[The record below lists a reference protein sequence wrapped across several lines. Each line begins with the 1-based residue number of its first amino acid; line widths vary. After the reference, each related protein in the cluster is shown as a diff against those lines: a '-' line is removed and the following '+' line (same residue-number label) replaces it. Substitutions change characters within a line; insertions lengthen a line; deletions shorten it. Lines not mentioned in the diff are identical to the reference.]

1 MIEEGA
7 GRAAGRSVVD
17 EGAVGAV
24 GRWDDRIFL
33 AMVAVLPL
41 HTVFVPAWISWK
53 PFLTLLVVL
62 VVLDVGAAIRGRTWP
77 WHRRV
82 GWALAAFALAVL
94 PGFPSEPVQRER
106 FVQLGLALGVGAA
119 VLLVSERRL
128 RRAGMVDRVL
138 RVVFVTSGLMGAS
151 AVALSLV
158 ALGTFGQGAI
168 EAVNGLPGVFRVMK
182 PAYLTSGF
190 IALTNWHQDPG
201 YSAAWSVLWSVLSLF
216 AALRGRGSGRR
227 WIDGA
232 VIGGL
237 WFAVVMA
244 FSRTGWVSLVVA
256 SVLTAGVAVRR
267 SVPFREVG
275 LRYLAAGLTALVL
288 LVGVGVADVPQVGGD
303 LDLQFAFRLSQG
315 WDLLADLTG
324 LFEGSEVF
332 ADRFDVSEERADVWP
347 EYLAMFR
354 SHAVL
359 GVGLGV
365 GWVTSSIRQ
374 EPHNIALELLAETGL
389 VGAAAFLALLGTII
403 VSGGGALGAVALATA
418 FLPALTQTVLFEPT
432 WWFASALF
440 LAGATRSPPGRRSS

>member
-1 MIEEGA
+1 MIEEGDGGA
-7 GRAAGRSVVD
+7 EGRSEV
-17 EGAVGAV
+17 GAVGEV

-41 HTVFVPAWISWK
+41 HTVFVSAWISWK
-53 PFLTLLVVL
+53 PFLALLVAL
-62 VVLDVGAAIRGRTWP
+62 VSVDVAVAVRARTWP

-82 GWALAAFALAVL
+82 GWALGAFALAIV
-94 PGFPSEPVQRER
+94 PGLPSEPVQRER

-128 RRAGMVDRVL
+128 RREGMVDRVL

-158 ALGTFGQGAI
+158 ALGTFGPGAI

-190 IALTNWHQDPG
+190 VALTNWHQDPG
-201 YSAAWSVLWSVLSLF
+201 YSAAWSVLWSVLCLF
-216 AALRGRGSGRR
+216 AALRGKGSGRR

-237 WFAVVMA
+237 WFGVVMA

-256 SVLTAGVAVRR
+256 TALTAGVAVRR
-267 SVPFREVG
+267 GARFREIG
-275 LRYLAAGLTALVL
+275 LRHLAAGLTALVL

-324 LFEGSEVF
+324 LFEGSGSF

-347 EYLAMFR
+347 EYIAMFR
-354 SHAVL
+354 SHPVL

-389 VGAAAFLALLGTII
+389 VGAAAFLALLGTIV